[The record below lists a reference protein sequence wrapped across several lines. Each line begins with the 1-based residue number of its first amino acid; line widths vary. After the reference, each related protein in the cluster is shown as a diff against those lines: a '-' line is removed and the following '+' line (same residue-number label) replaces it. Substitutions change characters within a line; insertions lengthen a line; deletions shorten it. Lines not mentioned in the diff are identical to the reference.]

1 MSSSSSSVGGVDP
14 AHGHSRRTFASD
26 NWAGVHPEVLEAMA
40 RANVGH
46 APAYGADAVT
56 EEAMSLFRDHFG
68 TDAEIYFCFNGT
80 GTNVVGL
87 QTLLRPFEAIVCAEG
102 AHISVD
108 ECGAPERF
116 LGSKLLTVPTPD
128 GKLTPVLASS
138 VVQGVGDEHH
148 VQAKVLSITQS
159 TEVGTVYTVDEISA
173 LADWA
178 HSEELLVHLDG
189 ARIANA
195 AASLGVD
202 VGAFGRDA
210 GVDVV
215 SFGGTKNG
223 ALGAEAVV
231 TFRPE
236 STTSLRFVRK
246 QSMQLSSKMRFV
258 AAQFVALLTD
268 DLWKRSASHAN
279 AMAARLGAG
288 ASAVSGVTLAYP
300 VQANGVFAVLPP
312 AVTEAMQADWPFYV
326 WDEETG
332 VVRWMASFDTTESDV
347 DAFVD
352 RLSEVMAELG

>member
-1 MSSSSSSVGGVDP
+1 MSGDRVP
-14 AHGHSRRTFASD
+14 RRTFASD
-26 NWAGVHPEVLEAMA
+26 NWAGVHPEVLEAIA
-40 RANVGH
+40 RVNVGH
-46 APAYGADAVT
+46 APAYGADEVT
-56 EEAMSLFRDHFG
+56 EEALSLFRDHFG
-68 TDAEIYFCFNGT
+68 PDADVYFCFNGT

-87 QTLLRPFEAIVCAEG
+87 QTMLRPFEAVVCAEG

-128 GKLTPVLASS
+128 GKLTPALASS
-138 VVQGVGDEHH
+138 AVQGVGDEHH
-148 VQAKVLSITQS
+148 VQAKVVSITQS
-159 TEVGTVYTVDEISA
+159 TEVGTVYTVPEISA
-173 LADWA
+173 LAEWA
-178 HSEELLVHLDG
+178 HSEGMLVHLDG

-202 VGAFGRDA
+202 LGAFGRSA
-210 GVDVV
+210 GVDVI

-236 STTSLRFVRK
+236 STTSLRFIRK

-258 AAQFVALLTD
+258 AAQFVALFTD
-268 DLWKRSASHAN
+268 DLWKRSATHAN

-288 ASAVSGVTLAYP
+288 AAAVDGVTLAYP
-300 VQANGVFAVLPP
+300 VQSNGVFAVLPP
-312 AVTEAMQADWPFYV
+312 AATEAMQADWPFYV
-326 WDEETG
+326 WDEDTG
-332 VVRWMASFDTTESDV
+332 VVRWMASFDTTESEV

-352 RLSEVMAELG
+352 RLSEVMAGLD